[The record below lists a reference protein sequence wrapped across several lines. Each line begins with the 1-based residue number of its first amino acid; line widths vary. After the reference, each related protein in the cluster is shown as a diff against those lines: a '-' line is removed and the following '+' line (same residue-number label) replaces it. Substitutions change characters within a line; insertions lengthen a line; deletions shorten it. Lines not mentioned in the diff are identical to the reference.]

1 MSENKLG
8 EESSPYL
15 LQHAKNPV
23 NWHGWNSESL
33 EKAKSENKP
42 IFLSVGYSSCHWCH
56 VMAHESFE
64 NEDIARVLNDNFI
77 NIKVDREERPDIDDI
92 YLYMSASIFAI
103 EKTILFLTIIAYST

>member
-8 EESSPYL
+8 ESSPYL

-42 IFLSVGYSSCHWCH
+42 
-56 VMAHESFE
+56 SF
-64 NEDIARVLNDNFI
+64 
-77 NIKVDREERPDIDDI
+77 
-92 YLYMSASIFAI
+92 
-103 EKTILFLTIIAYST
+103 